1 MGEPLR
7 ESAAARGALFTN
19 RGLKDD
25 EAKGKFD
32 ESEKIFLLAVG
43 SVWGGA
49 SDECIEV
56 SSRILHGAS
65 HGAEVEPVEPSWA
78 VLRAAAF
85 IFRAAWRMEH
95 ANNGTR
101 CTPRRRFEQA
111 QRRATAIAKH
121 VDARAGA
128 SRSEEPA
135 PVGDDGAT
143 VVAFAARFARRAVA
157 DAVAA
162 R

>member
-1 MGEPLR
+1 MHLTVPRLNQ
-7 ESAAARGALFTN
+7 SSLL
-19 RGLKDD
+19 GLC
-25 EAKGKFD
+25 F
-32 ESEKIFLLAVG
+32 
-43 SVWGGA
+43 
-49 SDECIEV
+49 
-56 SSRILHGAS
+56 
-65 HGAEVEPVEPSWA
+65 
-78 VLRAAAF
+78 RAAAF
-85 IFRAAWRMEH
+85 IFRAARRMEH
-95 ANNGTR
+95 ANNGTM

-121 VDARAGA
+121 VDARARGA
-128 SRSEEPA
+128 TRSEEPA

>member
-78 VLRAAAF
+78 VLSGGGVYF
-85 IFRAAWRMEH
+85 
-95 ANNGTR
+95 
-101 CTPRRRFEQA
+101 
-111 QRRATAIAKH
+111 
-121 VDARAGA
+121 
-128 SRSEEPA
+128 
-135 PVGDDGAT
+135 
-143 VVAFAARFARRAVA
+143 
-157 DAVAA
+157 
-162 R
+162 